1 MTTRNSIIASRSVRC
16 RATVLV
22 VASALLLTGC
32 GGDAPGDTGSASP
45 SATTAATA
53 SATPTPTQT
62 PVYRPADASGPAQNV
77 PVPVLPEVAKTETK
91 EGLEAFARY
100 WFELLSYGY
109 ETGDVEKISEITSD
123 SCVMCERSKEVQT
136 GWHDGGRWLSGGK
149 VTTPSVSTTFRPG
162 PDGSYQVAVQ
172 VSQDA
177 LSYYNADGSLDSAE
191 PKPADS
197 GSLMLAGYRD
207 GAWVVNTIEPI
218 GG

>member
-91 EGLEAFARY
+91 EGLEAFTRY
-100 WFELLSYGY
+100 WFEQLNFAYQSGDT
-109 ETGDVEKISEITSD
+109 TGVQAVTSPNCEYCANITNSLATNY
-123 SCVMCERSKEVQT
+123 Q
-136 GWHDGGRWLSGGK
+136 GNRWLVGGK
-149 VTTPSVSTTFRPG
+149 ITVPAATTSFERGADGNYQVVLQVQQETISYYDGAGSEFRPATKPSNTG
-162 PDGSYQVAVQ
+162 NVLLVAFQ
-172 VSQDA
+172 E
-177 LSYYNADGSLDSAE
+177 SAWRGNGLH
-191 PKPADS
+191 PL
-197 GSLMLAGYRD
+197 G
-207 GAWVVNTIEPI
+207 
-218 GG
+218 

>member
-45 SATTAATA
+45 SATTATTA

-62 PVYRPADASGPAQNV
+62 PVYRPADGSGPAQNV
-77 PVPVLPEVAKTETK
+77 PVPALPEVAKTETK

-109 ETGDVEKISEITSD
+109 ETGDAEPLSAVSSAKCTFCQGLIGNIKTAWADGKWIAGGQIETPAVTAKVPAGEPTDVVLQVLQKELKIYN
-123 SCVMCERSKEVQT
+123 
-136 GWHDGGRWLSGGK
+136 
-149 VTTPSVSTTFRPG
+149 
-162 PDGSYQVAVQ
+162 PDGSLYQ
-172 VSQDA
+172 
-177 LSYYNADGSLDSAE
+177 E
-191 PKPADS
+191 PTAPTNS
-197 GSLMLAGYRD
+197 GSQATATFGETGWIVSDLGLIR
-207 GAWVVNTIEPI
+207 
-218 GG
+218 